1 MLNRIDEWK
10 SDLNFLS
17 ATKAQRYT
25 ALLMSGMAALLWA
38 VRGWDSGIG
47 SYGISLHYSVFVIY
61 GLEYAILNWWMD
73 NAENIQGI
81 RNLIISVSWTIFSV
95 AVFEWYWGLGYALL
109 HGELWVLTP
118 MNPVYT
124 ELIAITL
131 IGILGGIYA
140 IRQGIRLSMDGITML
155 ALLPALVWFAA
166 GFPQTCYPSV
176 EGTVIYIENNLVHLF
191 NVLAKAG
198 LALATAWTL
207 MNKRPHEMLFQFLMG
222 SLCALI
228 GGLCARAQ
236 FCYYT
241 F

>member
-10 SDLNFLS
+10 SDWNFLS

-25 ALLMSGMAALLWA
+25 AVLMSGMAALLWA
-38 VRGWDSGIG
+38 LRGWDSGIG

-61 GLEYAILNWWMD
+61 GMEYAVLNWWMD

-95 AVFEWYWGLGYALL
+95 SVFEWYWGLGYALL

-131 IGILGGIYA
+131 IGALGGMYA
-140 IRQGIRLSMDGITML
+140 MRQGIYPKIDGIVLLFLMP
-155 ALLPALVWFAA
+155 ALLWLAI
-166 GFPQTCYPSV
+166 GFPQTGYPQLD
-176 EGTVIYIENNLVHLF
+176 GTVIYIENNLTHLF
-191 NVLAKAG
+191 NVQAKAS
-198 LALATAWTL
+198 LALAMAWAL
-207 MNKRPHEMLFQFLMG
+207 MNERPHEMLFQFLMG

-228 GGLCARAQ
+228 WGL
-236 FCYYT
+236 FKG
-241 F
+241 